1 MTSNHTASN
10 AVELSFHWRAKQ
22 ETIAEVRANA
32 VFIHAKLVAAGV
44 GVTEARRAVEKL
56 FSAGWQEGY
65 EDGYDA
71 ADTARDEFDK

>member
-1 MTSNHTASN
+1 MSN
-10 AVELSFHWRAKQ
+10 AVQLSFHWRTNDEVQ
-22 ETIAEVRANA
+22 AEVRANA

-44 GVTEARRAVEKL
+44 DVTEARRAVQKL

-71 ADTARDEFDK
+71 GQSSALGGENCN